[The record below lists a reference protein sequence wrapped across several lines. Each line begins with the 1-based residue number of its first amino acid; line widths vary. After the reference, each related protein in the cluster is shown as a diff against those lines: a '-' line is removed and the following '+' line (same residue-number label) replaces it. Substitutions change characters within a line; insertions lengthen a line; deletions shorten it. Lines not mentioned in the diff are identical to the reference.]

1 MWLCLWFTVVCL
13 WVGDLQSTDKHLEV
27 TVTLTETGIAT
38 ARIYLGWQRE
48 WTIGWRLRIIHI
60 VHPIVHSL
68 CHNSYTDSPDSY
80 TVIPKLSSSST
91 IKYWKR
97 SSWKRRC
104 YYSPPLLVKQHSGE
118 RENKVSS
125 CSPLKNQE
133 LILHLGREAPYWSIR
148 RITERAFFGIIFS

>member
-1 MWLCLWFTVVCL
+1 MVQEFWRSRRRSRSRSRSRSTVLLEDVIYEIYINSSLRFSSRTKPAVDLRGRCGGRPWGWGWSYFCISDCWLTQPSCRNT
-13 WVGDLQSTDKHLEV
+13 
-27 TVTLTETGIAT
+27 
-38 ARIYLGWQRE
+38 R
-48 WTIGWRLRIIHI
+48 
-60 VHPIVHSL
+60 
-68 CHNSYTDSPDSY
+68 
-80 TVIPKLSSSST
+80 SSFST
-91 IKYWKR
+91 IKYSKR

-104 YYSPPLLVKQHSGE
+104 SCSPPLLVKQHSGE